1 MGILTLIVVAV
12 VVLAVIGLGVGTFY
26 SGVLNGAEKVGDNSV
41 VEDAAAKAKELADN
55 AAKAVEDKIDSNQ

>member
-55 AAKAVEDKIDSNQ
+55 AAKTVEDTIASKP